1 VPRRLLIAAT
11 LLAAVLAGPASAAQT
26 PGVPAAQAT
35 FASVLAQYNALHTIP
50 PCRYSLAQ
58 LRRVRHEGKAH
69 PREATLPFKQAI
81 RREITAQK
89 QGACA
94 PKGTGGAT
102 ATTPA
107 PAATTPAQTTPAQPA
122 PAATTPVTPPAAT
135 TPAPAQQAT
144 PAPATTTT
152 LHERRADGTKA
163 LLLGIAV
170 LAAVLALGLLA
181 WSIARWGAWEPA
193 WTLGARHALGEAGYR
208 VSATWA
214 EFADWLRLGR

>member
-1 VPRRLLIAAT
+1 VSHRPLLAAT
-11 LLAAVLAGPASAAQT
+11 LLAAALAGPSSAAGAT
-26 PGVPAAQAT
+26 AVPASQAT
-35 FASVLAQYNALHTIP
+35 FTAVLAQYNALHTIP

-58 LRRVRHEGKAH
+58 LRRVRHEAKSH

-81 RREITAQK
+81 RREITSQK

-94 PKGTGGAT
+94 SKGAGGAT

-107 PAATTPAQTTPAQPA
+107 PTVTTPAQTTPAQPA
-122 PAATTPVTPPAAT
+122 PATTTPVTPPAAT
-135 TPAPAQQAT
+135 APAPQAAPAPAA
-144 PAPATTTT
+144 TTT
-152 LHERRADGTKA
+152 LHERRANGTKA

-181 WSIARWGAWEPA
+181 WAITRWGAWEPA
-193 WTLGARHALGEAGYR
+193 WALGARHAIGEAGYR
-208 VSATWA
+208 VTATWA